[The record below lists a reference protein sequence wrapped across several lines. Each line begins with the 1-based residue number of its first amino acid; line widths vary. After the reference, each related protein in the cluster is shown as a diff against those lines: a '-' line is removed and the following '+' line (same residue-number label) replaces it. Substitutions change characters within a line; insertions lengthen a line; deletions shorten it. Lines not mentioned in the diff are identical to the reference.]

1 MRSWSSQSRE
11 HLHCISPT
19 FNPSPIF
26 PFSHFH
32 FETFWDL
39 RRFII
44 TLRAVS
50 DLRLVEV
57 TWPTFSELP
66 SIPFIAH
73 SLQRVFYQANDAAF
87 GDILWFW
94 GTTRTPPPLGL
105 KHQREAKGDAK
116 HPPCVPLPSHSTMQV
131 PLDRYWISRNALWS
145 FSGDITAK
153 INAVSVTF
161 ILAQYSCR
169 LISCPF

>member
-11 HLHCISPT
+11 HSQSISPSS
-19 FNPSPIF
+19 NPSPIF

-116 HPPCVPLPSHSTMQV
+116 HPPCATIALTLDNASTIGSLLDQSRRFVEFQWRYNCETQCCKCHFHSH
-131 PLDRYWISRNALWS
+131 
-145 FSGDITAK
+145 
-153 INAVSVTF
+153 AV
-161 ILAQYSCR
+161 
-169 LISCPF
+169 